1 MQFLPEIS
9 LSSEGEL
16 INVNLRED
24 LFLCFLILIVPFF
37 LGN

>member
-9 LSSEGEL
+9 LSTEGEL

-24 LFLCFLILIVPFF
+24 LVFF
-37 LGN
+37 VF

>member
-24 LFLCFLILIVPFF
+24 LVFF
-37 LGN
+37 VF